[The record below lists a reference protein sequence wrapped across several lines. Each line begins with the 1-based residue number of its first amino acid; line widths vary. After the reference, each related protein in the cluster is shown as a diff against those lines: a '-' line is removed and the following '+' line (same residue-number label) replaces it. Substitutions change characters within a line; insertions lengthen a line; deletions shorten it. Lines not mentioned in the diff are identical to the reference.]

1 MRPILE
7 KDYVDLKLDTER
19 HVGGEAEAKRLT
31 GGRSVGY
38 PWSVI
43 LDSEGKA
50 LINSE
55 GPGGNIG
62 CPVSEAERGHFIEMI
77 RASRQRITDEELTV
91 LERELAAYAKE
102 MGR

>member
-19 HVGGEAEAKRLT
+19 HAGGEAEAKRLT
-31 GGRSVGY
+31 EGRSVGY

-50 LINSE
+50 VINSE

-62 CPVSEAERGHFIEMI
+62 CPVSDDERAHFIEMI
-77 RASRQRITDEELTV
+77 RTSRQRITDAELAI
-91 LERELAAYAKE
+91 LERELAAHAKKI
-102 MGR
+102 GG